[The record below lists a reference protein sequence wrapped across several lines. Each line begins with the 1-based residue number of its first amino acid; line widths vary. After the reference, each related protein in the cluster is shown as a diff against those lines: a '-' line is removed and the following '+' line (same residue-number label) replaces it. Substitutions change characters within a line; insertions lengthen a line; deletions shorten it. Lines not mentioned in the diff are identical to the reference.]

1 MAQARCS
8 STRNLLGA
16 IIHCRLFINHF
27 GNHQNGRYEWSPI
40 SLGILNPDLTPTF
53 PTEQE
58 KQMASRGMINPEGRP
73 NFEARDVAKTALDA
87 KEQEMLPLG
96 PYEQGRLID
105 EMTLKQVREINTHID
120 KELSLLNNKKS
131 ALLALKYTIK
141 EKFNGN

>member
-1 MAQARCS
+1 M
-8 STRNLLGA
+8 LGA
-16 IIHCRLFINHF
+16 VVQCRLYLDHF
-27 GNHQNGRYEWSPI
+27 GNHQNGQYEWSPI
-40 SLGILNPDLTPTF
+40 SLGILNPDLIPIYR
-53 PTEQE
+53 TEQE
-58 KQMASRGMINPEGRP
+58 KTMASRGMINPESRP
-73 NFEARDVAKTALDA
+73 TFEARDVAKTALDA

-96 PYEQGRLID
+96 PSEQGRLID